1 MQQSF
6 NLISAYLQ
14 KCFKRHL
21 VQHCSGVGLVGDN
34 WAIPQISHPVRPSQP
49 LQRNPRGTSTSAWEP
64 LLEAVPSCTNLL
76 LFPDPK
82 MPFVA
87 NLFENHVKNKTR
99 RREGVKKK
107 RIVQGSPFC
116 LNQYRNFCPEHH
128 LIVCWRANSI
138 KLSSNMQKWYDFTM
152 ITYSLPQLAGSE
164 RLHLSSTI
172 VSNYMISFEHSSTSR
187 ALVCSAAESDS
198 QTKSLQHVFTHIK

>member
-1 MQQSF
+1 MEPLGYQYLWLGVLAAGCSQLYQFTFYSDPKESFVPNLFQNHTKNKPTRREKPSTVRRMVQQS
-6 NLISAYLQ
+6 
-14 KCFKRHL
+14 
-21 VQHCSGVGLVGDN
+21 
-34 WAIPQISHPVRPSQP
+34 P
-49 LQRNPRGTSTSAWEP
+49 LW
-64 LLEAVPSCTNLL
+64 L
-76 LFPDPK
+76 
-82 MPFVA
+82 
-87 NLFENHVKNKTR
+87 NK
-99 RREGVKKK
+99 
-107 RIVQGSPFC
+107 
-116 LNQYRNFCPEHH
+116 YRNTCSDHH